1 MKLCISKSYGGQ
13 VVFDNFALE
22 IEEGKI
28 LCVLGES
35 GGGKTTLLNILAG
48 LTAYEGVI
56 DGAPKKVG
64 YIFQEPR
71 LLPNLTVEE
80 NLRYAGGRPEK
91 IDELLAKTEKE
102 KTARPFGGR
111 KTAGCLCARLFERR
125 GGPPFRRALFLPR
138 YRAENSSGGSLCRPL
153 ESGEKDDGVRH
164 PRYRGRLYARPS
176 GDRVAQGKN
185 RAGYGD
191 GRGGVA
197 PKIRGKLGRER
208 KNSVGFVGKI
218 KIFRQNR
225 LFLSIKERI
234 IKGET

>member
-91 IDELLAKTEKE
+91 IDELLAKTEL
-102 KTARPFGGR
+102 TAQR
-111 KTAGCLCARLFERR
+111 KKK
-125 GGPPFRRALFLPR
+125 PRAL
-138 YRAENSSGGSLCRPL
+138 SGG
-153 ESGEKDDGVRH
+153 EKQ
-164 PRYRGRLYARPS
+164 
-176 GDRVAQGKN
+176 RVAFA
-185 RAGYGD
+185 RA
-191 GRGGVA
+191 
-197 PKIRGKLGRER
+197 
-208 KNSVGFVGKI
+208 
-218 KIFRQNR
+218 
-225 LFLSIKERI
+225 FLSD
-234 IKGET
+234 GE